1 MIARLMAVNIIA
13 GRYVYSRVPRLLK
26 QQVKD
31 ELTQLGHE
39 DLAVD

>member
-13 GRYVYSRVPRLLK
+13 GRYVYSRVPRALK
-26 QQVKD
+26 QQVR
-31 ELTQLGHE
+31 EQLAQLGHE

>member
-1 MIARLMAVNIIA
+1 MIARLMAVNIIK
-13 GRYVYSRVPRLLK
+13 GNYVYSRVPRLLK

-39 DLAVD
+39 ELAVD